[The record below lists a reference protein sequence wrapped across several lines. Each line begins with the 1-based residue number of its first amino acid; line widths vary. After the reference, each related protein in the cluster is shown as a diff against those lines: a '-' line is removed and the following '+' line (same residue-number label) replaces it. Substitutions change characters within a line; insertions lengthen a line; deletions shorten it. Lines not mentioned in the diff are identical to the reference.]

1 MSKRDKEAKMVSEHS
16 AATLQGWHWFA
27 LVLLIALFAI
37 SLAIMF
43 SGMELGLADDPKLI
57 AQKII
62 ELEHWGQALIIAMM
76 IIHCFV
82 PFPAEFVALAAGMC
96 FGVVHGTFLTWIGAM
111 AGALLSFGLTRFFGR
126 PFVEWAL
133 PKRQQHMLNQWT
145 EDQGAATLLISRFIP
160 IIAFNL
166 INYAAGL
173 TKVSWWTFAWTTG
186 VGILPLT
193 ALMVYMGNSMNS
205 LSWPWLAGLSAAGIM
220 VMGIS
225 HYWLRKR
232 RQSG

>member
-1 MSKRDKEAKMVSEHS
+1 MNKADEPKSDPGYSGTAIR
-16 AATLQGWHWFA
+16 GWHWFA
-27 LVLLIALFAI
+27 LALLIAVFVT
-37 SLAIMF
+37 SLIVILG
-43 SGMELGLADDPKLI
+43 GMELGLANDPKLI

-62 ELEHWGQALIIAMM
+62 ELGNWGQVLIVGLM

-96 FGVVHGTFLTWIGAM
+96 FGVVHGTFLTWTGAM

-126 PFVEWAL
+126 PFVEWVL

-145 EDQGAATLLISRFIP
+145 DDQGATTLLISRFIP

-173 TKVSWWTFAWTTG
+173 TRVSWWTFAWTTG

-193 ALMVYMGNSMNS
+193 TLMVYMGNSMNS
-205 LSWPWLAGLSAAGIM
+205 LSWPWLAGLSVAGILL
-220 VMGIS
+220 MGIS
-225 HYWLRKR
+225 HYALRKR
-232 RQSG
+232 RHTG